1 MTATSVTWATL
12 LLLYVGFFG
21 WYTSCEGP
29 LTPEEIA
36 RYEIVLR
43 EMSDSPDGLAK
54 WRTFMESD
62 TGDDFVMLNAI
73 EMRATPTPGPGIEP
87 GETSDAVLA
96 RYTRPFLARALR
108 SAAHPVL
115 GGRAAAPALDTWG
128 IAGAEEWTDGG
139 LVRYRSRRDL
149 LEQIVALRDADGPR
163 IHAFKIAAMEKTIAF
178 PLDPWFQLGDPR
190 LVLALVFVVV
200 GLAVQLARARASA
213 RSTAATPPP

>member
-1 MTATSVTWATL
+1 MNATRVTWATL
-12 LLLYVGFFG
+12 IVLYAGFFG
-21 WYTSCEGP
+21 WYTSCAGP

-36 RYEIVLR
+36 RYERVLA
-43 EMSDSPDGLAK
+43 ELSDSPEGLAK
-54 WRTFMESD
+54 WRTFMETD

-73 EMRATPTPGPGIEP
+73 EMRATPAPGPGIEP
-87 GETSDAVLA
+87 GETSDEVLA
-96 RYTRPFLARALR
+96 RYTRPFLGRALR

-128 IAGAEEWTDGG
+128 IEGAEEWTDGG

-149 LEQIVALRDADGPR
+149 LEQLVALREADAPG

-190 LVLALVFVVV
+190 LVLALAFVIV
-200 GLAVQLARARASA
+200 GLTVQLAGTRSSA
-213 RSTAATPPP
+213 RPAAAAPSA